1 MNKNRTLKT
10 MLAML
15 MAFMISTPSMAE
27 VVLPRF
33 ICDGMVLQRNTTARI
48 WGKASPGEKVTV
60 RFLKK
65 RYVTTADK
73 DGEWTIGIETR
84 SRRMTGGPYTMEING
99 KTLRDIYVGDVW
111 LCSGQSNMDLHT
123 ARLVSLYE
131 QEFKTDSNPAA
142 HTPTRR

>member
-73 DGEWTIGIETR
+73 DGLNGTKMAAKITVIN
-84 SRRMTGGPYTMEING
+84 STGAGVE
-99 KTLRDIYVGDVW
+99 K
-111 LCSGQSNMDLHT
+111 
-123 ARLVSLYE
+123 
-131 QEFKTDSNPAA
+131 AA
-142 HTPTRR
+142 DAAAKLSPSA